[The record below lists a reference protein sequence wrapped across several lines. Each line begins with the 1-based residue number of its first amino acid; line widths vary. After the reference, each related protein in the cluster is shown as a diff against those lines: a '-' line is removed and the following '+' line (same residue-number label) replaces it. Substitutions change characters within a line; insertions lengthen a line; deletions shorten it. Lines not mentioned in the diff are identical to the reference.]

1 MQNTDSTQADN
12 QQKTENTEQPAA
24 PASGFGMAG
33 ASAEQQPPAEAAAA
47 PAPAPEAAPAP
58 ESPPAPT
65 ATVAEAAPSEQVTP
79 PTAETP
85 EPAEEAPAPAEP
97 AALDEV
103 PEDKDKAMEK
113 QMGGDDKKA
122 QPETLV
128 PVSKSVAKMEKAK
141 ASAEKKM
148 GPAGKGAL
156 NKQKIQTEFY
166 RDKFHNLVY
175 LALANAVIIALI
187 LIAMIFYMFQTQP
200 ENRYFA
206 TTVDGRIL
214 KLSPL
219 DEASIPEAELNT
231 WMIQSVM
238 ETLSFGYHDYQRRL
252 QDSTKYFTKPG
263 WTSFASMLQ
272 EMRLIEEIEKKQLV
286 VSGEPLG
293 APVLVQEGIVNGR
306 YRWVIDINF
315 RVSLQGKSVG
325 TARPLR
331 LRLTI
336 ERVPILENVKG
347 IAIERWSVRA
357 K

>member
-33 ASAEQQPPAEAAAA
+33 AASAAAPEQPPAEPTPEAAA
-47 PAPAPEAAPAP
+47 PAPEAAQPAPAAEAPAPEAAPAA
-58 ESPPAPT
+58 PAD
-65 ATVAEAAPSEQVTP
+65 EAA
-79 PTAETP
+79 AP
-85 EPAEEAPAPAEP
+85 EGEAPAEP
-97 AALDEV
+97 ASLDDV

-122 QPETLV
+122 KPETLV

-141 ASAEKKM
+141 ARAEKKM

-175 LALANAVIIALI
+175 LALAKAVIIALI